1 MKKITLFSIMAVLFA
16 ALSFTSCN
24 SSSDNTIQLP
34 TQQEAHAMLM
44 TVAGTH
50 SCGILLP
57 EDKNN
62 KVEKDS
68 LVDCTFRVIP
78 SDSTFRITN
87 FPVSK
92 LSRYFANEDLAKAI
106 ANAPSQDLTGKLLP
120 YSGTA
125 TAPFF
130 CHYLNNI
137 TFKNSEGKVYT
148 LAFYGGYYNTSIAG
162 YASSKKNSTTY
173 DCFLMY
179 ITLGAVYEGT
189 SNSSSIVS
197 GALKTSS
204 YGTPYTLYLKYNL

>member
-1 MKKITLFSIMAVLFA
+1 MKKITLFSIMAVIVA

-24 SSSDNTIQLP
+24 SSSDNTSPLP

-44 TVAGTH
+44 TVAGIH
-50 SCGILLP
+50 PCGILLS
-57 EDKNN
+57 EDKD
-62 KVEKDS
+62 KKIEKDS
-68 LVDCTFRVIP
+68 IVDCSFRVSP

-106 ANAPSQDLTGKLLP
+106 AEAPSQDLTGKLLP
-120 YSGTA
+120 YSGTT

-137 TFKNSEGKVYT
+137 TFKTGEGKVYT
-148 LAFYGGYYNTSIAG
+148 LAFYGGYNNASIAG
-162 YASSKKNSTTY
+162 YASTKKNSTTS

-179 ITLGAVYEGT
+179 LTPGAVYEGT

-197 GALKTSS
+197 GALKTDS
-204 YGTPYTLYLKYNL
+204 YGKPYTLYLKYDL